1 MSLQVFAQPLI
12 SAGRYWDFKELAR
25 ANTFTFSR
33 YGYDIGTFSSDPSR
47 QFTADPDGDG
57 PAPSFHFS
65 DPSFNFKSLRVNAV
79 FRWEWK
85 LGSTLYFV
93 WTENRQ
99 DFSNPGQFS
108 PKRDAG
114 RLFRA
119 HPDDILLVRL
129 SYWFS
134 K

>member
-1 MSLQVFAQPLI
+1 MGSIRSVP
-12 SAGRYWDFKELAR
+12 GRE
-25 ANTFTFSR
+25 
-33 YGYDIGTFSSDPSR
+33 
-47 QFTADPDGDG
+47 FTADPDGDG
-57 PAPSFHFS
+57 PAPSFNFS

-99 DFSNPGQFS
+99 DFSDPGRFS
-108 PKRDAG
+108 LKRDAG
-114 RLFRA
+114 RLFTA
-119 HPDDILLVRL
+119 HPNDIFLVRF